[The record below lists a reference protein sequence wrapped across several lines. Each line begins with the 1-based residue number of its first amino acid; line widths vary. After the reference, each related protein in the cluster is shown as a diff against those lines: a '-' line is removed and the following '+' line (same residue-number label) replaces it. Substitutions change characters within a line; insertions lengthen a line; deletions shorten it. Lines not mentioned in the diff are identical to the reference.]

1 MSWRDQGRQRVKER
15 MSGNR
20 FTLADGENP
29 FRIAPNKKG
38 PNFPPYIEARAHFGV
53 GPDGAFQG
61 CGKNIEG
68 EGSCWLCD
76 VAIPGLEKTGDPAKL
91 DMAERIG
98 PKEQFIIQVFP
109 IDRETGKFQKPKPFS
124 VSTGRGT
131 PGYSN
136 PTRPT
141 LAVQVQSKLVMSKKS
156 YDDPNKGYNLNITR
170 HGTGPGKGT
179 RYDPP
184 EGDESPSAV
193 PKELLAALVP
203 LEDFIPRYDAED
215 QKACFYGKPRP
226 ERGQAAAP
234 ATEADVDE
242 PLDPDTQAEVDAGGF
257 NPDFEPETAEAEL
270 EPEPELPEELEQEE
284 PLPPEEDQGYEPE
297 FESELE
303 PEPEPEPEPASPP
316 PPQRHTAPAPARD
329 PQPATRPAA
338 AAPARRTAPAPAPRG
353 KAPAPPAKRR

>member
-1 MSWRDQGRQRVKER
+1 

-38 PNFPPYIEARAHFGV
+38 PNFPSYIECRAHYSV
-53 GPDGAFQG
+53 GPDNAFQG

-141 LAVQVQSKLVMSKKS
+141 LAVQVQSKLVMGKKS

-170 HGTGPGKGT
+170 HGTGLGKGT

-193 PKELLAALVP
+193 PKDLLAKLAP

-257 NPDFEPETAEAEL
+257 NPDFEPETVEAEL
-270 EPEPELPEELEQEE
+270 EPEPQEE
-284 PLPPEEDQGYEPE
+284 PLPPEDEFVDPDTPDGETYEPE

-303 PEPEPEPEPASPP
+303 PEPEPAPP
-316 PPQRHTAPAPARD
+316 PPPRRAAPAPVRTV
-329 PQPATRPAA
+329 QPARAA
-338 AAPARRTAPAPAPRG
+338 TPAPARRTAPGPAPKG

>member
-1 MSWRDQGRQRVKER
+1 MNWRDQGKQRVKER

-20 FTLADGENP
+20 FTLQDGENP
-29 FRIAPNKKG
+29 FRIAPNKRG
-38 PNFPPYIEARAHFGV
+38 PNFPPYIECRAHFGV
-53 GPDGAFQG
+53 GPDNAFQG

-68 EGSCWLCD
+68 EGECWLCD
-76 VAIPGLEKTGDPAKL
+76 VAVPGLERTGDPAKL
-91 DMAERIG
+91 AMAERIG
-98 PKEQFIIQVFP
+98 PKEQFIVQVFP

-141 LAVQVQSKLVMSKKS
+141 LAVQVQSKLVMGKKS
-156 YDDPNKGYNLNITR
+156 YDDPVRGYNLNITR

-193 PKELLAALVP
+193 PKELLAMLAP
-203 LEDFIPRYDAED
+203 LEDFIPRYDPED
-215 QKACFYGKPRP
+215 QKACYYGKPRP
-226 ERGQAAAP
+226 ERGQAVAP
-234 ATEADVDE
+234 ATEDAADE

-257 NPDFEPETAEAEL
+257 DPDFEPETAEAE
-270 EPEPELPEELEQEE
+270 PELPEELEEE
-284 PLPPEEDQGYEPE
+284 PLPPDEEQGYEPE

-303 PEPEPEPEPASPP
+303 PAPEPEPEPEPAPP
-316 PPQRHTAPAPARD
+316 PRNRITGDHTRPAQPARAAAPAPARRA
-329 PQPATRPAA
+329 PTPASK
-338 AAPARRTAPAPAPRG
+338 G